1 MDYKEHGASAL
12 GTHPDDPVSV
22 PVWKRSLDWALILLT
37 IPIWAPVMLLIGLG
51 IKFFSRG
58 PILFKQERVG
68 LNRQRFTCLKFR
80 TMKVNADS
88 AGHQRHLKSLMQS
101 QVPMTKLDAAGD
113 PRLIPGGML
122 LRATGLDE
130 LPQLFNVLRGE
141 MSLVGPRPCT
151 LYEYDGFLPWHLERF
166 QTLPGLT
173 GLWQVSGKNKTTFDE
188 MMHLDIDYAR
198 QKSLW
203 LDLRILVKTL
213 PAMIGQVREARRW
226 KKSSKV
232 LSPEQFKS
240 KTPELEEYEAS
251 AKWPCASNQV

>member
-1 MDYKEHGASAL
+1 MDYKEHGANAL
-12 GTHPDDPVSV
+12 GTHSDHAASV
-22 PVWKRSLDWALILLT
+22 PVWKRLLDWALVLLAV
-37 IPIWAPVMLLIGLG
+37 PIWAPIMVMIGLG
-51 IKFFSRG
+51 IKFFSHG
-58 PILFKQERVG
+58 PILFQQERVG

-80 TMKVNADS
+80 TMKVNADTT
-88 AGHQRHLKSLMQS
+88 GHQQHLKALMQS
-101 QVPMTKLDAAGD
+101 QVPMTKLDAVGD
-113 PRLIPGGML
+113 PRLIPGGIL

-188 MMHLDIDYAR
+188 MMRLDIAYAR

-203 LDLRILVKTL
+203 LDLRILVRTL
-213 PAMIGQVREARRW
+213 PAMITQVREAWERR
-226 KKSSKV
+226 KTSKV

-240 KTPELEEYEAS
+240 KTTEQTEGEAT
-251 AKWPCASNQV
+251 AKWPYASKQA